1 MLGAVVGLAAFSRF
15 LSWLLGKYHSQ
26 TISVLIGFLI
36 GSLFVIWPYQNREFV
51 EQVRETVEIDYTSER
66 AQELLNSEVNENL
79 PEYERVGKIINPESS
94 FDEFKKIEVETVKK
108 KMIKSKP
115 FVPGISENSNPDTNV
130 WGGVIGILI
139 GMMMVGGL
147 DYLREKS

>member
-1 MLGAVVGLAAFSRF
+1 
-15 LSWLLGKYHSQ
+15 
-26 TISVLIGFLI
+26 
-36 GSLFVIWPYQNREFV
+36 
-51 EQVRETVEIDYTSER
+51 VEIDYTSER

>member
-1 MLGAVVGLAAFSRF
+1 VRQRRTN
-15 LSWLLGKYHSQ
+15 GKSNFKQKAQHKRS
-26 TISVLIGFLI
+26 
-36 GSLFVIWPYQNREFV
+36 NR
-51 EQVRETVEIDYTSER
+51 
-66 AQELLNSEVNENL
+66 
-79 PEYERVGKIINPESS
+79 KNPESS